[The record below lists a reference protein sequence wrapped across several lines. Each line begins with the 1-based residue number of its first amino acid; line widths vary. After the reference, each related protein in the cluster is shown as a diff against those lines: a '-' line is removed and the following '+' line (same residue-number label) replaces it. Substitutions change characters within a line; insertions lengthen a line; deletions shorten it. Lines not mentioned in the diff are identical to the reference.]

1 MLEAPAHSSHAL
13 VRCDAPSSILG
24 LIRPR
29 PGMTACGGTSISL
42 GARLCHLA
50 ARLAHSGGCGI
61 RHQPR
66 VAENR
71 AELVSL
77 AETSNGRLGSIGMHA
92 RDLARLINIPE
103 AELQQLGVRSQ
114 LPFISVPPW
123 ASGFGETTAAM
134 AAGGE
139 CLSRTLRC
147 GQRGNGAAW
156 SPKTTM
162 QSRRVDME

>member
-1 MLEAPAHSSHAL
+1 EFHQPGPNYSNGRSGGMARTLEVPAHSSHAF

-50 ARLAHSGGCGI
+50 ARLTHSGGCGI

-92 RDLARLINIPE
+92 RDLAALASFRADGLDRPQHFRILRIEGRRLPH
-103 AELQQLGVRSQ
+103 AEREVRGSD
-114 LPFISVPPW
+114 ID
-123 ASGFGETTAAM
+123 T
-134 AAGGE
+134 
-139 CLSRTLRC
+139 
-147 GQRGNGAAW
+147 
-156 SPKTTM
+156 
-162 QSRRVDME
+162 